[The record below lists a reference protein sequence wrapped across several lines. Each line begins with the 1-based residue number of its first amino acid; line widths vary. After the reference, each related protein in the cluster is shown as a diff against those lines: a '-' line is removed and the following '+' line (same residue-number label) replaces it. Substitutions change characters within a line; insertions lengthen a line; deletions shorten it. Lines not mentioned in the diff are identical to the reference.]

1 MSTIFLKLRGQ
12 SGFEL
17 SSDQGIQVNY
27 TKDFALPTF
36 SGILYAGDDK
46 QFVGG
51 FDSVTINL
59 AAVFA
64 DYSVKTD
71 TIQWSQVSGESGS
84 FSSPNKLETLFS
96 TAASNVSAVSLRVT
110 ITRTTVGGSIQV
122 FDELALSDQP
132 FDATSS
138 KTIFQKFK
146 IDQSGSFFNPSWV
159 GSNDQSSDRFVD
171 IIYWRTPEKNGGFV
185 QRGTYNYLGYRI
197 QKFNKT
203 FSTWYDVESGDN
215 TTNSYTVT
223 DFSTIYRYLPIWG
236 DENGRK
242 VTGTSVKF
250 LKPSDLGNQN
260 AFGIYELSN
269 PKVSPSNY
277 FINNTSTQKFTVS
290 IQNINELEFID
301 PDVITQNLI
310 TSDQTANRYS
320 NTLTGN
326 SFLDADKMEPVKQS
340 FDLYS
345 LNVTRTLGTNIID
358 IGN

>member
-1 MSTIFLKLRGQ
+1 MSTIFLKIRGQ
-12 SGFEL
+12 GGFEL

-51 FDSVTINL
+51 FNSVTINL

-84 FSSPNKLETLFS
+84 FSTPNKLETLFS
-96 TAASNVSAVSLRVT
+96 TAASNLSAVSLRVT

-122 FDELALSDQP
+122 FDELSLSDQP
-132 FDATSS
+132 VDVISS
-138 KTIFQKFK
+138 NTVLQNFK
-146 IDQSGSFFNPSWV
+146 SDRSNTFFNPSWV
-159 GSNDQSSDRFVD
+159 GSNDQSSDRFAD
-171 IIYWRTPEKNGGFV
+171 IIYWKTPEKNGGLL
-185 QRGTYNYLGYRI
+185 QNGIYNYIGYRI

-215 TTNSYTVT
+215 TANSYTVT
-223 DFSTIYRYLPIWG
+223 DFSTIYRYLPIWA
-236 DENGRK
+236 DESGRK

-269 PKVSPSNY
+269 PSELSNNFFLSNISQQKFAISIQGVTVSESVNPKQFTSNY
-277 FINNTSTQKFTVS
+277 V
-290 IQNINELEFID
+290 
-301 PDVITQNLI
+301 
-310 TSDQTANRYS
+310 TSDLSTNRFM
-320 NTLTGN
+320 NTLTETGV
-326 SFLDADKMEPVKQS
+326 SDGFLIKPIKQS
-340 FDLYS
+340 INFYS
-345 LNVTRTLGTNIID
+345 LSVTRSLGTDIID
-358 IGN
+358 VGN